1 MTQKAKTMPKSFIT
15 DELVVKWSN
24 LLKPDTHF
32 GTPGDHNVTVLLD
45 KTLQKEI
52 KGWQKSVGAKKVNGI
67 SETTEG
73 EETLKVKSKL
83 YTTGDNTRTSFPCY
97 DVDARETD
105 DVPFGGDTVKL
116 RIAPRVN
123 DRDNSLSLWLSG
135 VQIVKSGGRT
145 TGFTPINGFTA
156 ESNKES
162 DEDTLP
168 F

>member
-1 MTQKAKTMPKSFIT
+1 MAKQKTMPRSFIT

-24 LLKPDTHF
+24 LLKPDRHF
-32 GTPGDHNVTVLLD
+32 STDGDHNVTVLLD
-45 KTLQKEI
+45 KGLQKVINEW
-52 KGWQKSVGAKKVNGI
+52 KKSSGAKKVNGLNK
-67 SETTEG
+67 TTDG
-73 EETLKVKSKL
+73 EDTLKVKSKL

-116 RIAPRVN
+116 MIAPRIN

-156 ESNKES
+156 ESNQES

>member
-1 MTQKAKTMPKSFIT
+1 MAKQKTMPKSFIT

-24 LLKPDTHF
+24 LMKPDIYF
-32 GTPGDHNVTVLLD
+32 GTPGDHNITVVLD
-45 KTLQKEI
+45 KGLQKTI
-52 KGWQKSVGAKKVNGI
+52 NDWKKSTGAKKVNGV
-67 SETTEG
+67 SKTTDG
-73 EETLKVKSKL
+73 EDTLKVKSKL
-83 YTTGDNTRTSFPCY
+83 YTSGENTRTSFPCY

-116 RIAPRVN
+116 MIAPRVN

-135 VQIVKSGGRT
+135 VQIVQSGGRT